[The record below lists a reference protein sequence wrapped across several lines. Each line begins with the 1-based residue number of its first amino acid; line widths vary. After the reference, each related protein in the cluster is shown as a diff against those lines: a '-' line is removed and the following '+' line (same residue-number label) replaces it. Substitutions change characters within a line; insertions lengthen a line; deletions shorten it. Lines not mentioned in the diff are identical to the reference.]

1 MRVRGLILLFGMA
14 ALPAALRAQDNP
26 QCVGQS
32 FSSYQQAVDLC
43 NGVVDATHYI
53 QPQLGLGITGGN
65 PVVGSF
71 KPLGGLG
78 HFSIGIRATAFKTA
92 LPDFSSNGS
101 TPVTNSNDS
110 SAIGAPTI
118 DIGAGVF
125 RGLSHGFLATD
136 LLGSVVAIP
145 NSINHIKVDPSA
157 PSIGDA
163 SYRIG
168 YGARVGILRGSFPIP
183 SVTASWMHR
192 EIPRVTIGDTVG
204 GDNFAYEMLVKSNS
218 LRLMAGW
225 HILFFDIGG
234 GIGHDKYSGE
244 SRIFFVNPDPGNPGV
259 VTVPVPFDVSRS
271 TVFADVGMN
280 LLFLK
285 IGGEI
290 GKQGGN
296 DLTTT
301 NQFQGFDVKKGF
313 TYASANV
320 RFQF

>member
-1 MRVRGLILLFGMA
+1 V
-14 ALPAALRAQDNP
+14 
-26 QCVGQS
+26 
-32 FSSYQQAVDLC
+32 
-43 NGVVDATHYI
+43 
-53 QPQLGLGITGGN
+53 
-65 PVVGSF
+65 
-71 KPLGGLG
+71 
-78 HFSIGIRATAFKTA
+78 TAFKTA
-92 LPDFSSNGS
+92 LPDFSSDGS
-101 TPVTNSNDS
+101 SPVTNSNDS
-110 SAIGAPTI
+110 SAIGAPTL
-118 DIGAGVF
+118 DIGVGLF
-125 RGLSHGFLATD
+125 RGLSHGLLAVD
-136 LLGSVVAIP
+136 ALGSIVAIP
-145 NSINHIKVDPSA
+145 NSIDHIKVDPGAS
-157 PSIGDA
+157 SIGQA
-163 SYRIG
+163 SYKVG

-192 EIPRVTIGDTVG
+192 EIPKVTIGDTIG
-204 GDNFAYEMLVKSNS
+204 GDNFAYEMQVKSTS

-244 SRIFFVNPDPGNPGV
+244 SRIFFNNPDPGNPGV
-259 VTVPVPFDVSRS
+259 ETVPIPFDVSRS

-285 IGGEI
+285 IGAEI

-296 DLTTT
+296 DLATT

>member
-1 MRVRGLILLFGMA
+1 MRVRGLMLSLALLA
-14 ALPAALRAQDNP
+14 APAVAAAQGNP
-26 QCVGQS
+26 QCTQ
-32 FSSYQQAVDLC
+32 FSAYAQTENLC

-53 QPQLGLGITGGN
+53 QPQFGLGITGGN

-78 HFSIGIRATAFKTA
+78 HFSIGVRVTAFKTV
-92 LPDFSSNGS
+92 LPDFSSDGS
-101 TPVTNSNDS
+101 TPVTAKDS
-110 SAIGAPTI
+110 TPIGAPTL

-136 LLGSVVAIP
+136 LLGSIVAVP
-145 NSINHIKVDPSA
+145 NSIDHIKVDPSA
-157 PSIGDA
+157 SSIGQA
-163 SYRIG
+163 SYKIG
-168 YGARVGILRGSFPIP
+168 YGARVGILRGAFPIP

-192 EIPRVTIGDTVG
+192 EIPRITVGDTVG
-204 GDNFAYEMLVKSNS
+204 GDNFAYEMLVKSTS
-218 LRLMAGW
+218 MRLMAGW
-225 HILFFDIGG
+225 HVLFFDIGG

-244 SRIFFVNPDPGNPGV
+244 SRIFFNDPNPGSPGVKV
-259 VTVPVPFDVSRS
+259 VPIPFDVSRS